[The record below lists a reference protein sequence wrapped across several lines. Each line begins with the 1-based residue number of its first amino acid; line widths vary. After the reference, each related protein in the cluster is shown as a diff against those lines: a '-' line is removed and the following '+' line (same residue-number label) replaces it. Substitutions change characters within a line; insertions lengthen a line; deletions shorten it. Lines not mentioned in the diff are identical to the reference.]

1 MRNCFSSSMS
11 WMTSRMET
19 IPTTLPPSSTRR
31 CRVKWSR
38 IVFAHSPSLDRVEM
52 LGRSVRIASPMGIE
66 PESPR
71 ASTRP
76 TRSRSVTRP
85 MIRPPS
91 RTATEP
97 TLRSAISRAASRQGV
112 MESSAITSR
121 VTCLSMLA
129 MVPPSRR
136 RIGRR
141 CAFHAPG
148 HHCMSCCKDAFV
160 RGVKAGRAC
169 VRSWTA
175 YAGGRK
181 YGEQNVEVRA
191 EPWHVQ
197 RRGGGMDSIA
207 ENVVFQVVGLAVV
220 VFELA
225 ALWKVFKKAGEPGW
239 ASIVPLYNLWV
250 LLRISGKPGWW
261 IILMLI
267 PLVNIVVGILE
278 AVALARAFGKGGG
291 FAAGLILLPVIFY
304 PVLAWGDA
312 QYQGGGAPVDALAA

>member
-1 MRNCFSSSMS
+1 
-11 WMTSRMET
+11 
-19 IPTTLPPSSTRR
+19 
-31 CRVKWSR
+31 
-38 IVFAHSPSLDRVEM
+38 
-52 LGRSVRIASPMGIE
+52 
-66 PESPR
+66 
-71 ASTRP
+71 
-76 TRSRSVTRP
+76 
-85 MIRPPS
+85 
-91 RTATEP
+91 
-97 TLRSAISRAASRQGV
+97 
-112 MESSAITSR
+112 
-121 VTCLSMLA
+121 
-129 MVPPSRR
+129 
-136 RIGRR
+136 
-141 CAFHAPG
+141 
-148 HHCMSCCKDAFV
+148 
-160 RGVKAGRAC
+160 
-169 VRSWTA
+169 
-175 YAGGRK
+175 
-181 YGEQNVEVRA
+181 
-191 EPWHVQ
+191 
-197 RRGGGMDSIA
+197 MDSIA